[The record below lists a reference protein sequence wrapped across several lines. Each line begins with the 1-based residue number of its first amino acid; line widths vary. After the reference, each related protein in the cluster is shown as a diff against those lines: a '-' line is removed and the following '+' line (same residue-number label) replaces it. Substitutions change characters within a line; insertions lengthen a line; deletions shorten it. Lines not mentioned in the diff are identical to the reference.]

1 MIKILKI
8 TSLPTIKNPKSGL
21 HVIESSPL
29 DKKFSISYIK
39 LNKGEIIDRFKNS
52 NIYEPKKYFR
62 IFEIIRNI
70 IIVKPDIISIH
81 NYKFFLIPVIIKLIT
96 VKKIKFI
103 YTFHGQDKRLISKS
117 KLIHFLF
124 KLLYNKLLTLDYQ
137 FSKKFKINFFPNGY
151 DVLKKNELK
160 DVNSSFDILFPASF
174 KPVKNHHLF
183 ILFAEKYF
191 MNIPKKVRIFFAGD
205 GSLKKKYLE
214 ICKKSSNKNIEYHFL
229 GSLSTYELD
238 KYYKSSSICILPSKN
253 EAFSKVVI
261 ECIQNN
267 ILLITTRVGSNEYI
281 LGENYKYFISNQL
294 NKNDFNIFL
303 EAFYN
308 YTDFQYESINIKSW
322 KVIRNDYRFF
332 YCNLNL
338 SL

>member
-1 MIKILKI
+1 MRY
-8 TSLPTIKNPKSGL
+8 
-21 HVIESSPL
+21 V
-29 DKKFSISYIK
+29 
-39 LNKGEIIDRFKNS
+39 
-52 NIYEPKKYFR
+52 
-62 IFEIIRNI
+62 
-70 IIVKPDIISIH
+70 
-81 NYKFFLIPVIIKLIT
+81 
-96 VKKIKFI
+96 
-103 YTFHGQDKRLISKS
+103 
-117 KLIHFLF
+117 
-124 KLLYNKLLTLDYQ
+124 
-137 FSKKFKINFFPNGY
+137 KKFKQ
-151 DVLKKNELK
+151 
-160 DVNSSFDILFPASF
+160 
-174 KPVKNHHLF
+174 
-183 ILFAEKYF
+183 KYR
-191 MNIPKKVRIFFAGD
+191 V
-205 GSLKKKYLE
+205 S
-214 ICKKSSNKNIEYHFL
+214 FL

-332 YCNLNL
+332 IAILI
-338 SL
+338 